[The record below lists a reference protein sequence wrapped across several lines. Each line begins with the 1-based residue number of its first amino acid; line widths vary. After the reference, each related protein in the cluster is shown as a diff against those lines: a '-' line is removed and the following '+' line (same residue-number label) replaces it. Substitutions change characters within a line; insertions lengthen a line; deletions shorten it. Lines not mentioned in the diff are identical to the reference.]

1 MENQL
6 LDLVVKHEAKEIENE
21 KKLMLEK
28 MFYNKKNLTVLKNS
42 FLTEIISCTE
52 PLIDNTQ
59 LSNTLEDIKSKINS
73 TSIELNSSI
82 KSLSI
87 IDQSRCAYECIS
99 KKGALF
105 YMILYRLKAIDPLY
119 QFSIDLFMKLFLNS
133 INSAEQDQIVLNRIS
148 NIIDQLT
155 KTVLEFSCINLFEKH
170 NILFLFQMAYALD
183 KDTGNLSDSELMFF
197 INNDKSCKKINIKN
211 PTTWLSNKCWQYVV
225 NLSKNFIH
233 FSNLI
238 EHICSHVED
247 WKNVSYLCF
256 TYFYLLSGINQ

>member
-6 LDLVVKHEAKEIENE
+6 LNLVVEHEAKELEDK
-21 KKLMLEK
+21 KKLILERMYRK
-28 MFYNKKNLTVLKNS
+28 KKNLTLLTNS

-59 LSNTLEDIKSKINS
+59 LSNKLEDIKSKINS
-73 TSIELNSSI
+73 TSTELNSSI
-82 KSLSI
+82 KSLSV
-87 IDQSRCAYECIS
+87 IDQSRGAYGCIS

-105 YMILYRLKAIDPLY
+105 YMTLYRLKVINPLY
-119 QFSIDLFMKLFLNS
+119 QFSIDSFMKLFLNS
-133 INSAEQDQIVLNRIS
+133 INSAKQNQIILNRIS
-148 NIIDQLT
+148 NIIDELT
-155 KTVLEFSCINLFEKH
+155 KNVFEFSCINLYEKH
-170 NILFLFQMAYALD
+170 NILFLFQIAYALD

-197 INNDKSCKKINIKN
+197 INNDKSCKRNSIKN

-225 NLSKNFIH
+225 SLSKNVML

-247 WKNVSYLCF
+247 WKNVSYLCCK
-256 TYFYLLSGINQ
+256 L